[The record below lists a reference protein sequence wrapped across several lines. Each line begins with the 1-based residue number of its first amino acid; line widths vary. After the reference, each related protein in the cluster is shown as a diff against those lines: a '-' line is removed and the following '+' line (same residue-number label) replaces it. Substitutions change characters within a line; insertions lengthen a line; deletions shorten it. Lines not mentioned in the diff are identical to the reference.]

1 MSSDVV
7 AVGGVALYENRTKT
21 PPSFGCGCS
30 SKGLKF
36 CTEESSSSLDFIE
49 ERM

>member
-1 MSSDVV
+1 VSSDV
-7 AVGGVALYENRTKT
+7 APMESYENRTKT
-21 PPSFGCGCS
+21 PPSFGWGCS

-36 CTEESSSSLDFIE
+36 CTEESNSSLDFIE